1 MGLIGA
7 GALNPIAAT
16 AFVLSSSRN
25 DLSKKNCY
33 GLHSAVTLTICPWF
47 FPLSR
52 LLMNIYIILLH
63 LFLRATFRNQFA
75 LGLDATSGLSIDRSL
90 SFIVF
95 LIFWSSLFRLILH
108 GFLICFLCS
117 YNFYC
122 GEYHYSCM
130 RPTPSTQHFIMVGI
144 YPSAHTHNQRT
155 LLLFLPP
162 AK

>member
-1 MGLIGA
+1 MIGA

-16 AFVLSSSRN
+16 AFVLSSSFRN
-25 DLSKKNCY
+25 DLSKKTATGCSHAYHLPLVLSPLSSSNDHLCKISFY
-33 GLHSAVTLTICPWF
+33 A
-47 FPLSR
+47 PLSR
-52 LLMNIYIILLH
+52 IN
-63 LFLRATFRNQFA
+63 LR
-75 LGLDATSGLSIDRSL
+75 LDATSGLSIDRSL

>member
-16 AFVLSSSRN
+16 AFVLSSSSRN
-25 DLSKKNCY
+25 DLSKKTATGCSHAHH
-33 GLHSAVTLTICPWF
+33 LPLVLS
-47 FPLSR
+47 LSR
-52 LLMNIYIILLH
+52 LPMNIYIILLH